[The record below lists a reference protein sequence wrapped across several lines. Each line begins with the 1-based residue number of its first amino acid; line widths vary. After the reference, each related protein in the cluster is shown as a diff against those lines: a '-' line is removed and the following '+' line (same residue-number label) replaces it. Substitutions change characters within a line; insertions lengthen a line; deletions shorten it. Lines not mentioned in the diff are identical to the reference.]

1 MFYPLTRINENSNS
15 HSLLFLSGS
24 EQGTNNLGPV
34 ERWLLSTVAY
44 IQLCCVVL
52 CMWTLLL
59 RCECHYV
66 QLCGESIRCHDVVE
80 YLLGSSS
87 PSLLTLSGSSFP
99 LHTYSPH
106 SVSSLQ
112 TRASMCWV
120 PCPTWSTW
128 TSPTTSSLL
137 SSTSSPPRTCWYVLK
152 PHTCGNAASQQSHS

>member
-66 QLCGESIRCHDVVE
+66 QLSGESIRCHDMVE

-99 LHTYSPH
+99 PPYTHTHLILFLPCRPEPQCTECLALPGPPERL
-106 SVSSLQ
+106 LQ
-112 TRASMCWV
+112 QAHCY
-120 PCPTWSTW
+120 
-128 TSPTTSSLL
+128 
-137 SSTSSPPRTCWYVLK
+137 PRLPAPQEPAGMY
-152 PHTCGNAASQQSHS
+152 